1 MTIRLSMSFKNAA
14 DRTSSY
20 TIDDPRADISEA
32 EVQAVMEDMISRNIF
47 NTSGGDLKSI
57 ASAKVTTTDVTQ
69 LI

>member
-32 EVQAVMEDMISRNIF
+32 EVQAVMEDMITRNIF

>member
-20 TIDDPRADISEA
+20 TIDDPREDISEA
-32 EVQAVMEDMISRNIF
+32 EVQAVMGDMISRNIF

-57 ASAKVTTTDVTQ
+57 AAAKVTTTEVTQ

>member
-1 MTIRLSMSFKNAA
+1 MTTRLTMSFKNEA

-20 TIDDPRADISEA
+20 TIDDPKADITEA

-47 NTSGGDLKSI
+47 NTTGGDLKSI
-57 ASAKVTTTDVTQ
+57 AAARVTTTSVNQ

>member
-1 MTIRLSMSFKNAA
+1 MTIRLTMSFINEAE
-14 DRTSSY
+14 RTTSY
-20 TIDDPRADISEA
+20 TIDDPKEGITEA

-57 ASAKVTTTDVTQ
+57 ASARVTTTSVNQ

>member
-1 MTIRLSMSFKNAA
+1 MSFKNAA

-20 TIDDPRADISEA
+20 TVDDPRADISET
-32 EVQAVMEDMISRNIF
+32 EVQAVMDDMILKNIF

-57 ASAKVTTTDVTQ
+57 ASAKVTTTSIDQ

>member
-1 MTIRLSMSFKNAA
+1 MAIRLSMSFKNAA

-32 EVQAVMEDMISRNIF
+32 EVQAVMEDMILRNIF

>member
-1 MTIRLSMSFKNAA
+1 MTIRLTMSFKNEA

-20 TIDDPRADISEA
+20 TIDDPKEEITEA

-47 NTSGGDLKSI
+47 NTPGGDLKSI
-57 ASAKVTTTDVTQ
+57 ASARVTTTSVNQ